1 MESNRGQEGR
11 VEVRSAG
18 AMTDRSVAAV
28 ALALSQQ
35 LSDARR
41 DGVQLALG
49 PRQVLVADV
58 LGCAA
63 VQHAFDE

>member
-1 MESNRGQEGR
+1 
-11 VEVRSAG
+11 
-18 AMTDRSVAAV
+18 MTDRSVAAV